1 MGDNRYWSI
10 ASCRWE
16 NLPVQPDFVVHEQLD
31 EAVRAAGDAAAVPQ
45 QRDVEQTEPAAV

>member
-16 NLPVQPDFVVHEQLD
+16 NLPVQPDFVLHEDLD
-31 EAVRAAGDAAAVPQ
+31 EAVRVANEVVAVPT
-45 QRDVEQTEPAAV
+45 QREAEQSEPADA